1 MSLESVSSF
10 TLDDHFQTHCCDPE
24 LVFSQGNVNDFF
36 ICLEDRR
43 SSRNLGFFSFIIWN
57 VAPCRFLFCRGQL
70 SFVAVVKVS
79 RDFLAQINTG
89 RGCKLGPLWLDINQA
104 YVNVSC
110 GYMKTQTSSF
120 SRVNLLPVLIL
131 KLHGRRCPA
140 SFPTAKKV
148 LFSYFLC
155 ILNIFW
161 AHLQQCLLKTK
172 MLLLKLHPAALLQ
185 LYFRLTTKL
194 CWLKNTENNFVYIS
208 KGKRLSQ
215 HCWCAGFHLIS
226 ESLKEHLIF
235 WEIHRPVPNV
245 HMRLQQLVCLIDHK
259 KSASGETVPHLPLY
273 CWYFLP

>member
-1 MSLESVSSF
+1 MLPHV
-10 TLDDHFQTHCCDPE
+10 
-24 LVFSQGNVNDFF
+24 DF
-36 ICLEDRR
+36 L
-43 SSRNLGFFSFIIWN
+43 
-57 VAPCRFLFCRGQL
+57 FLFCRGQL

-89 RGCKLGPLWLDINQA
+89 RGCKLGPLWLDVNRA

-131 KLHGRRCPA
+131 KLHGRSCPA

-172 MLLLKLHPAALLQ
+172 IVLLKLHPAALSQ
-185 LYFRLTTKL
+185 LYFRLITKL

-208 KGKRLSQ
+208 KGRRLSQ

-226 ESLKEHLIF
+226 DSLKEHLIF

-259 KSASGETVPHLPLY
+259 KFASVFGGWGEGAGGSREWHHLY
-273 CWYFLP
+273 CGLSTLAQIGNNILWPMGFTGYTHIWWFQIRQTQVSSKQVFGGFF